1 LGIKVKLVTNEERI
15 FSDSSL
21 DINT

>member
-1 LGIKVKLVTNEERI
+1 MEIKVKLVTNEERI